1 MHFYWKCVLKIL
13 DGCFAN
19 KQLLGVF
26 VASLVFWGGTVS
38 LGKHCPLRLWLEAE
52 VLTHPEWFIQGAHM
66 VRSEVRVP
74 LGNVFLTFE
83 GRAIFA
89 SSALLSLHSWV
100 EVAPLGSSVSSW
112 NIGAFAQCLWGAQ
125 GSASWAHPT
134 LTSSLKECTRSPLY
148 WWDKLKLSTWWGA
161 EMGIECRSVWLQS
174 PWKAPSHCDRWP
186 VIHGIQEVLQS
197 HHLLVWGDEQKFY

>member
-1 MHFYWKCVLKIL
+1 MHFYWKYVLKIL

-52 VLTHPEWFIQGAHM
+52 VLTHPEWFIQGAHI

-100 EVAPLGSSVSSW
+100 EVAPLGSCFQLKYWCTCSVPMGRSRLCIMSTSNPHILSQRVHQFPSVLVGQTEFIHLMGSRDGNWMQVHQTRVHGRLQAIVTGGLSST
-112 NIGAFAQCLWGAQ
+112 GFRRLF
-125 GSASWAHPT
+125 SPT
-134 LTSSLKECTRSPLY
+134 TC
-148 WWDKLKLSTWWGA
+148 
-161 EMGIECRSVWLQS
+161 
-174 PWKAPSHCDRWP
+174 
-186 VIHGIQEVLQS
+186 
-197 HHLLVWGDEQKFY
+197 